1 MCGGMGFTDGGTEV
15 NESLAL
21 NARLDK
27 MERLL
32 YEQENLL
39 RQQETLLRQQD
50 SKLSHQGTSL
60 RQQDA
65 KLSRQES
72 VLRQQDAKLS
82 HQESVLRQQDAKLS
96 RQESV
101 LRQQDAKLSR
111 QETLLF
117 QYGKLIQQLRA
128 DKVDSRSELGNRPTS
143 DKLQQPLPDTLT
155 TGRYNVTGHMELPPC
170 STEE

>member
-1 MCGGMGFTDGGTEV
+1 MSLSFLLLLLLAFCEMCGGMGFTDGGTEV
-15 NESLAL
+15 NESLEL

-39 RQQETLLRQQD
+39 RQQETL
-50 SKLSHQGTSL
+50 
-60 RQQDA
+60 
-65 KLSRQES
+65 
-72 VLRQQDAKLS
+72 
-82 HQESVLRQQDAKLS
+82 LRQQDAKLS

-128 DKVDSRSELGNRPTS
+128 DKVDSRSELGNKPTS

-155 TGRYNVTGHMELPPC
+155 TGR
-170 STEE
+170 